1 VELILITIFEKT
13 KRETKK
19 MEPFRFK
26 TRLES
31 SLLKLK
37 ASSNLRAR
45 VEARGSAKRFYNQ
58 LCHTSKQS
66 FVYKQ
71 HPSKR
76 NS

>member
-45 VEARGSAKRFYNQ
+45 VESRGSAKRFSN
-58 LCHTSKQS
+58 
-66 FVYKQ
+66 
-71 HPSKR
+71 
-76 NS
+76 